1 MSVSPRQRLLIGV
14 VLVLGLFAVV
24 GVWALTRP
32 DPEPPL
38 AAPGPPIFPNFSA
51 PVTVL
56 PDPASASAPAG
67 PTPGQS
73 SSRQA
78 RPTPP
83 RPAPAPPPARRS
95 PPPAR
100 AFTARYVITNSSS
113 TRFQAGILLTNDSQT
128 ARNWQVRVSHDP
140 TAGVRLQAGFG
151 ARISTSGDTLVF
163 SGGPL
168 DAGSSVTFG
177 FQATKSA
184 TGVVRPTACL
194 VDGRDCI
201 VTVQ

>member
-14 VLVLGLFAVV
+14 GLVLGLFVVV
-24 GVWALTRP
+24 GLWAVTRP
-32 DPEPPL
+32 DPQPPL
-38 AAPGPPIFPNFSA
+38 AAPGPPIFPDFSTLV
-51 PVTVL
+51 PVL
-56 PDPASASAPAG
+56 PGPSSDSTSAG
-67 PTPGQS
+67 PLPP
-73 SSRQA
+73 SSRPT
-78 RPTPP
+78 RTTPP

-100 AFTARYVITNSSS
+100 AFTARYVITNSTS
-113 TRFQAGILLTNDSQT
+113 TAFQAGILLTNDSQT
-128 ARNWQVRVSHDP
+128 ARNWQVRVAHDP

-168 DAGSSVTFG
+168 DAQSSVTVG

-184 TGVVRPTACL
+184 GGVVRPTACR